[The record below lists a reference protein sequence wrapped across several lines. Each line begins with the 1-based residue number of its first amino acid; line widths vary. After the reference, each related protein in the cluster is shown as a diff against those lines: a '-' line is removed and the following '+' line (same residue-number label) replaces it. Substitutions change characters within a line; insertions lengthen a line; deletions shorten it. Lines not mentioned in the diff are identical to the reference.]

1 KVALPRPFDA
11 VGAGA
16 EIDAVEIKLEN
27 LRLAEFVLKPER
39 ERQLLQLARNRALL
53 GQEQILGELLGN
65 GRAALRRATPEHVVD
80 DGAHDPP
87 RIDAVMRME
96 APVLDRDERLGHVV
110 RQFAQRYRGAAH
122 VAARRERRPVE
133 PEDKDRRR
141 SLGNFERLDR
151 RQMNPDP
158 DEDADSTDGRPQREH
173 DAPIKAAADQRT
185 ALAATTTAAAPSAFA
200 GFARRRGRAPRAQN
214 APPPPRPA
222 RGRAAAPGPR
232 TPPPP
237 LRRAAGAV
245 LRAQPQVEACVVAT
259 TLAAGPSQRHVS
271 VPALK
276 TRSGRRSGAGF

>member
-27 LRLAEFVLKPER
+27 LRLGELVLKPER

-53 GQEQILGELLGN
+53 GQEQILGELLGD
-65 GRAALRRATPEHVVD
+65 GRAALRRAAPQHVVD
-80 DGAHDPP
+80 DGAQDPP
-87 RIDAVMRME
+87 RIDAVMRIE
-96 APVLDRDERLGHVV
+96 ARVLDRDERLGHVV
-110 RQFAQRYRGAAH
+110 RQFAQRYCGAAH
-122 VAARRERRPVE
+122 VAARRERRPIE
-133 PEDKDRRR
+133 PEDEDRRR
-141 SLGNFERLDR
+141 PLGNFERLDR

-158 DEDADSTDGRPQREH
+158 DENADGTDGRPQREH

-185 ALAATTTAAAPSAFA
+185 ALAAATTAAAPSAFA
-200 GFARRRGRAPRAQN
+200 GFARPRGRAARAQN
-214 APPPPRPA
+214 APPP
-222 RGRAAAPGPR
+222 
-232 TPPPP
+232 
-237 LRRAAGAV
+237 LLRAAGAV

-259 TLAAGPSQRHVS
+259 TLAAGPSQRPFS